1 MKHFVFILTFCT
13 LAALSAQAQ
22 GIRFGVKAGANY
34 SNLAG
39 DVVDEDRYESKFGVH
54 GGLML
59 NVGLIDDG
67 FLSLQ
72 PELLFSQKGFKYAD
86 RDVTIGNDRFRFT
99 GKLTY
104 NYLDVPV
111 LLKINAG
118 GLFFEA
124 GPQFGYLLSA
134 SDDIEITRNGQTQTS
149 SQNYSNLDDVKRTE
163 VGYAAGLGYQAKSG
177 PMIGL
182 RYNGSLTDFADDGYQ
197 GDEFRNARNSV
208 FLLSVGFMFGGE

>member
-1 MKHFVFILTFCT
+1 MKHFVFVLTF
-13 LAALSAQAQ
+13 LALATLSAQAQ

-59 NVGLIDDG
+59 NVGLVDDG

-72 PELLFSQKGFKYAD
+72 PEILFSQKGFKYAD
-86 RDVTIGNDRFRFT
+86 RDVTIGNDRLRFT

-134 SDDIEITRNGQTQTS
+134 SDDIEVTRNGQTQTS
-149 SQNYSNLDDVKRTE
+149 SQNYSDLDDVKRTE
-163 VGYAAGLGYQAKSG
+163 VGYAAGLGFQAKSG

-182 RYNGSLTDFADDGYQ
+182 RYNGSFTDFADDGYQ

-208 FLLSVGFMFGGE
+208 FLLSVGFMFGGD